1 MKKRSREGSSQ
12 DIQPMREEYDFA
24 GGVRGKH
31 SQVLQSGYTIT
42 IHKGDGTRV
51 VKRVQPTEGT
61 VVLEPE
67 VRAYF
72 PDSESVNTALRNLIS
87 LIPTKRRRVST
98 RSRGVRTIG

>member
-1 MKKRSREGSSQ
+1 
-12 DIQPMREEYDFA
+12 MREEYDFA

-31 SQVLQSGYTIT
+31 TQMLQSGYTIT
-42 IHKGDGTRV
+42 VHKGDRTRV

-67 VRAYF
+67 VRVYF

-98 RSRGVRTIG
+98 RSRRVRTIG